1 MRGLISIVVVAV
13 LAIALAMAGRYD
25 PGYVVLVY
33 PPWRMEITFISFV
46 LVLVGLVVGGV
57 ILLRLASLTLNLPSI
72 VRAQR
77 ERRAARKRDENFV
90 GGLKA
95 FIEYRYQDAEQSLGQ
110 WRGDEV
116 RIGLARVM
124 AARSAQEMRATAQRE
139 HHVQAATEHG
149 AELAA
154 QLFEAESCLDAK
166 EPAGALVAI
175 KRAKEIAPQ
184 HTALLRL
191 ELRARQLTGQW
202 DEVERLLDVLARSN
216 ALDSGLARQLR
227 RRAYAENLKRR
238 AEDDRGLLEYW
249 KKIPSEFKHDDF
261 VARAGARAFM
271 QRGGHDTA
279 LDVVE
284 TALDREWNEELVAL
298 YGELLG
304 SNPKRQIERA
314 EKWLHTQ
321 PRDAQLLL
329 TLAQLCSVQQLWGKA
344 QSYLEASL
352 AISASAEGH
361 IRMAELKT
369 QSGQT
374 GEACQ
379 HYQKALALCREHER
393 YPLGSGTHN

>member
-1 MRGLISIVVVAV
+1 MRWLISLLIIAV

-33 PPWRMEITFISFV
+33 PPWRMEISFIGFV
-46 LVLVGLVVGGV
+46 LAVIAMVVGGIV
-57 ILLRLASLTLNLPSI
+57 LLRLAMLTLNLPSI
-72 VRAQR
+72 VREQR

-90 GGLKA
+90 GGLRA
-95 FIEYRYQDAEQSLGQ
+95 YAEYRYQDAEQSLGQ
-110 WRGDEV
+110 WLGDES
-116 RIGLARVM
+116 RTGLARVL
-124 AARSAQEMRATAQRE
+124 AARAAQEMRAVPQRE
-139 HHVQAATEHG
+139 RHIQEATEHG

-154 QLFEAESCLDAK
+154 QLFEAEARLDAK
-166 EPAGALVAI
+166 DAAAALVAI
-175 KRAKEIAPQ
+175 NRAKDIAPQ

-191 ELRARQLTGQW
+191 ELKARQMTGQW
-202 DEVERLLDVLARSN
+202 EEAERLLDVLTRSN
-216 ALDSGLARQLR
+216 ALEPGVAAQSR
-227 RRAYAENLKRR
+227 RMAYAENLKRR

-249 KKIPSEFKHDDF
+249 KKIPADFKLDPW
-261 VARAGARAFM
+261 VARAAARAFM

-279 LDVVE
+279 LEVLE
-284 TALDREWNEELVAL
+284 AALGREWNEELVAL
-298 YGELLG
+298 YGEARG
-304 SNPKRQIERA
+304 SSPTRQIEQA
-314 EKWLHTQ
+314 EKWLHAR

-352 AISASAEGH
+352 AIAASAEAH

-379 HYQKALALCREHER
+379 HYQKALALCRVQ
-393 YPLGSGTHN
+393 